1 MAARTNNQN
10 GSNYIVTRDAD
21 STRGKDEA
29 MLLIYE
35 EVR

>member
-10 GSNYIVTRDAD
+10 SGNYSVSRYAD

-29 MLLIYE
+29 MPLIYE